1 MPFTD
6 HLELPP
12 ELARW
17 CWSMSQMKSGPRKHP
32 EGWYQVIFHRRRGL
46 AAGGD
51 ILDADEPSMRV
62 RVRRLT
68 WEEALIEAFREMHRI
83 TTTPTP
89 SDDYEERVT
98 EFSRRYTP
106 VIWTTGSPPGDPPRS
121 ETPTMEHP

>member
-32 EGWYQVIFHRRRGL
+32 GGWFQFIFVRFPGL
-46 AAGGD
+46 ATGD
-51 ILDADEPSMRV
+51 EHLESNDPSLQVKV
-62 RVRRLT
+62 RGLT

-83 TTTPTP
+83 STTLTP
-89 SDDYEERVT
+89 SDDYEERFT